1 MFRLTLTIIMRLFYN
16 MEVNNLESLDIVK
29 IAANALNDKKAREI
43 SAVKIA
49 DLTHNMDLS
58 RFENP
63 TKWDYDRVEYKY
75 KPAMEILKK

>member
-1 MFRLTLTIIMRLFYN
+1 
-16 MEVNNLESLDIVK
+16 MEYVARIKENE
-29 IAANALNDKKAREI
+29 IAK
-43 SAVKIA
+43 AVKIA

-63 TKWDYDRVEYKY
+63 TKSDYDRVEYKY